1 MELLVEFRLPL
12 RQLDG
17 DLQLVLLRLHDG
29 VGALTLGAGHVLAE
43 LQHIVVVFHA
53 LGEEPAVDAD
63 HRHQGQ
69 PEHEDEAGISAP
81 KIAPGST
88 SAIALTHAIGAS
100 SGFQT

>member
-1 MELLVEFRLPL
+1 MRLGPDGPRVIELAARLGGGHDAELVEVVT
-12 RQLDG
+12 G
-17 DLQLVLLRLHDG
+17 VDLNG
-29 VGALTLGAGHVLAE
+29 LA
-43 LQHIVVVFHA
+43 IAAA

-63 HRHQGQ
+63 HRHQRQ

-88 SAIALTHAIGAS
+88 SAIALTDAVGAS